1 MKKKNINI
9 YNNISKQLNLCI
21 YKIYYFNKKN
31 KKKILNFFNKKYN
44 FDNLKK
50 IFKNI
55 SLIIN
60 NKILNIYEKKEY
72 YNNKK
77 NEKNKILYNII
88 SLLNKSHIYI
98 YIYYNY
104 IKDKIFII
112 KIDLEIYTYDI
123 YSPTLKTINYL
134 ISKFKSDIII
144 INYKIYEI
152 IKNNKKKK
160 IFINYKIN
168 SLQNFISKKYKNIY
182 DLSDI
187 NLYKENIFQTKI
199 IVKKI
204 NIKNNIFNYKKTNF
218 NKIKK
223 KHILKSLWKKFKKIY
238 YKK

>member
-9 YNNISKQLNLCI
+9 HNNISKQLNLCI

-44 FDNLKK
+44 FCNLKK

-60 NKILNIYEKKEY
+60 NKIFSIYKKREY

-77 NEKNKILYNII
+77 DKKSKILYNII
-88 SLLNKSHIYI
+88 LLLNKSHIYI
-98 YIYYNY
+98 YIYYIYVKN
-104 IKDKIFII
+104 KIFII
-112 KIDLEIYTYDI
+112 KIDLEIYTYNI
-123 YSPTLKTINYL
+123 YCPLKTINYL

-144 INYKIYEI
+144 INYKIYGI
-152 IKNNKKKK
+152 IKNKKEKK

-168 SLQNFISKKYKNIY
+168 SLQNFISKKYKNTY

-199 IVKKI
+199 IIKKI
-204 NIKNNIFNYKKTNF
+204 NIKNNIFNYKNINF
-218 NKIKK
+218 NIIKK
-223 KHILKSLWKKFKKIY
+223 KYILKLIWKKIKEIY
-238 YKK
+238 YRK